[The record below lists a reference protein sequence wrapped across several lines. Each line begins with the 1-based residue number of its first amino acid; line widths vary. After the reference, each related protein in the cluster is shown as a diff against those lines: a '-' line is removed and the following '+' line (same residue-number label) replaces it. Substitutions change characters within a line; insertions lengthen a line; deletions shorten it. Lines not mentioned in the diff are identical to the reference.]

1 MEGYCLNCS
10 VAARHEPGIIVVDDD
25 TARRHGELQYT
36 AANIERILP
45 DAHTHIYLRFDVML
59 VQYRMEVG
67 VGTCTCSRSHYITTH
82 EVNNTQSEYSN

>member
-25 TARRHGELQYT
+25 TARKHGELQYT

-45 DAHTHIYLRFDVML
+45 DAHT
-59 VQYRMEVG
+59 
-67 VGTCTCSRSHYITTH
+67 YICDLT
-82 EVNNTQSEYSN
+82 SCWYSIGWR

>member
-25 TARRHGELQYT
+25 TARKHGELQYT

-45 DAHTHIYLRFDVML
+45 DAHTYICDL
-59 VQYRMEVG
+59 
-67 VGTCTCSRSHYITTH
+67 TSCTCSRSHYITTH
-82 EVNNTQSEYSN
+82 EGNNTHSEYSN